1 MIDIFDAIKAI
12 NPNANVIIENE
23 DFEKITWL
31 NNTTPISKADIQAKM
46 TELETAKANEENQ
59 KDTDKANGN
68 QKLLDLGLTQAE
80 ATALT
85 GYTPPSED

>member
-1 MIDIFDAIKAI
+1 MTTLIDAIKKI
-12 NPNANVIIENE
+12 NPNAEVSIKNN
-23 DFEKITWL
+23 DYDQITWH
-31 NNTTPISKADIQAKM
+31 NIEPIDKATLDAKVS
-46 TELETAKANEENQ
+46 ELETAKANEENQ
-59 KDTDKANGN
+59 KATNQANGN